1 MSISPAV
8 RVLLLVVGIGL
19 WADPMQV
26 HGSDRVRVALSD
38 RADHVTVT
46 SARGLR
52 LSLPSGDWV
61 DSSVTV
67 SRRGRALH
75 VNRAR
80 VQGNRMRLRG
90 NGEALYLILKESSP
104 DSKRRHWVVNGGL
117 EIAMQG
123 AALLVVNRVPLEEYV
138 EGVVGSEVNPAWHE
152 ELLKTQAVAAR
163 TYVLHKKREN
173 EKRPF
178 DVYAG
183 VQDQVYA
190 GRRRVNDA
198 VRRAV
203 EATRGQVITYERR
216 PIFAAYSS
224 TAAGPTEDAVNVWAK
239 EFPYLRGVECP
250 FDQESPH
257 YEWHVTVPFDVIESR
272 LREEGYAIGRL
283 ATLTPYSMTK
293 AGRVNEVRMLHS
305 GGELIVTGQDFR
317 RILGYATLFSTQF
330 SIDRIE
336 REVAFSGK
344 GAGHGVGLCQWGAK
358 EMAELG
364 YRYQSILHYY
374 YPGTE
379 IIPRDRVIMTAP
391 SF

>member
-1 MSISPAV
+1 MSISAAV
-8 RVLLLVVGIGL
+8 RVLLLVVSIGL
-19 WADPMQV
+19 WADPTQV

-52 LSLPSGDWV
+52 LSLPSGDRV
-61 DSSVTV
+61 DSSVTI

-75 VNRAR
+75 VNHAP
-80 VQGNRMRLRG
+80 VQGTRIRLQG

-203 EATRGQVITYERR
+203 KATRGQVITYERR

>member
-1 MSISPAV
+1 MSISAAV
-8 RVLLLVVGIGL
+8 HVLLLVVGIGL
-19 WADPMQV
+19 WADPTQV

-38 RADHVTVT
+38 RADYVTVT

-52 LSLPSGDWV
+52 LSLPSGDRV

-67 SRRGRALH
+67 SRRGRELH
-75 VNRAR
+75 VNHAR
-80 VQGNRMRLRG
+80 VQGNRIRLQG
-90 NGEALYLILKESSP
+90 NGEAVYLILKESSP

-123 AALLVVNRVPLEEYV
+123 DALLVVNRVHLEEYV

-173 EKRPF
+173 EERPF

-250 FDQESPH
+250 FDQESPR
-257 YEWHVTVPFDVIESR
+257 YEWHVAVPFDVIESR

-379 IIPRDRVIMTAP
+379 IVPRDQVLMTSP

>member
-1 MSISPAV
+1 MSISAAV
-8 RVLLLVVGIGL
+8 HVLLLVVGIGL
-19 WADPMQV
+19 WADPTQV

-38 RADHVTVT
+38 RADYVTVT

-52 LSLPSGDWV
+52 LSLPSGDRV

-67 SRRGRALH
+67 SRRGRELH
-75 VNRAR
+75 VNHAP
-80 VQGNRMRLRG
+80 VQGQRIRLQG
-90 NGEALYLILKESSP
+90 NGEAVYLILKESSP

-117 EIAMQG
+117 EIATRG
-123 AALLVVNRVPLEEYV
+123 AALLVVNRVHLEEYV
-138 EGVVGSEVNPAWHE
+138 EGVVGSEVNPDWHE

-163 TYVLHKKREN
+163 TYALYKKREN
-173 EKRPF
+173 EERPF

-203 EATRGQVITYERR
+203 KATRGQVITYERR

-250 FDQESPH
+250 FDRESPR
-257 YEWHVTVPFDVIESR
+257 YEWHVAVPFDVIESR
-272 LREEGYAIGRL
+272 FREEGYAIGRL

-293 AGRVNEVRMLHS
+293 AGRVNEVRILHS

-379 IIPRDRVIMTAP
+379 IVPRDQVLMTSP

>member
-1 MSISPAV
+1 
-8 RVLLLVVGIGL
+8 
-19 WADPMQV
+19 
-26 HGSDRVRVALSD
+26 
-38 RADHVTVT
+38 
-46 SARGLR
+46 
-52 LSLPSGDWV
+52 
-61 DSSVTV
+61 
-67 SRRGRALH
+67 
-75 VNRAR
+75 
-80 VQGNRMRLRG
+80 MRLQG

-104 DSKRRHWVVNGGL
+104 ESKRRHWVVNGGL
-117 EIAMQG
+117 EIAVQG
-123 AALLVVNRVPLEEYV
+123 AALLVVNRVPIEEYV
-138 EGVVGSEVNPAWHE
+138 EGVVGSEVNPDWHE

-163 TYVLHKKREN
+163 TYVLYKKREN
-173 EKRPF
+173 EERPF
-178 DVYAG
+178 DVYAS
-183 VQDQVYA
+183 VQDQVYT
-190 GRRRVNDA
+190 GQRRVNDA

-203 EATRGQVITYERR
+203 GATRGQVITYERR

-250 FDQESPH
+250 FDQESPR
-257 YEWHVTVPFDVIESR
+257 YEWHVAVPFDVIESR
-272 LREEGYAIGRL
+272 LREEGYAIGWL

-293 AGRVNEVRMLHS
+293 AGRVNKVRMLHS

-336 REVAFSGK
+336 RKVEFSGK

-379 IIPRDRVIMTAP
+379 IVPRDRVLMTSP

>member
-1 MSISPAV
+1 MSVSAAV
-8 RVLLLVVGIGL
+8 HVLLLVVGIGL
-19 WADPMQV
+19 WADPTPV
-26 HGSDRVRVALSD
+26 HGSDRVRVALSV
-38 RADHVTVT
+38 RADYVTVT

-52 LSLPSGDWV
+52 LSLPSGDRV

-67 SRRGRALH
+67 SRRGRELH
-75 VNRAR
+75 VNHAR
-80 VQGNRMRLRG
+80 VQGNRIRLQG
-90 NGEALYLILKESSP
+90 NGEAVYLILKESSP

-117 EIAMQG
+117 EIAMRG
-123 AALLVVNRVPLEEYV
+123 AALLVVNRVHLEEYV
-138 EGVVGSEVNPAWHE
+138 EGVVGSEVNPDWHE

-173 EKRPF
+173 EDRPF

-250 FDQESPH
+250 FDQESPR
-257 YEWHVTVPFDVIESR
+257 YEWHVAVPFDVIESR

-330 SIDRIE
+330 RIDRIE

-379 IIPRDRVIMTAP
+379 ILPRDRVLMTSP

>member
-1 MSISPAV
+1 MPISV
-8 RVLLLVVGIGL
+8 TVHVLLLVVGIGL
-19 WADPMQV
+19 WSDPTQV

-52 LSLPSGDWV
+52 LSLPSGDRV

-67 SRRGRALH
+67 SRHGRALH
-75 VNRAR
+75 VNHAR
-80 VQGNRMRLRG
+80 VQGKRIRLQG
-90 NGEALYLILKESSP
+90 NGEAVYLILKESSP
-104 DSKRRHWVVNGGL
+104 ESKRRHWVVNGGL
-117 EIAMQG
+117 EITVQG

-138 EGVVGSEVNPAWHE
+138 EGVVGSEVNPDWHE
-152 ELLKTQAVAAR
+152 EVLKTQAVAAR
-163 TYVLHKKREN
+163 TYVLHKKLEN
-173 EKRPF
+173 EERPF

-203 EATRGQVITYERR
+203 RATRGQVITYKRR

-250 FDQESPH
+250 FDQESPR
-257 YEWHVTVPFDVIESR
+257 YEWHVAIPFDVIESR
-272 LREEGYAIGRL
+272 LREEGYAIGWL

-379 IIPRDRVIMTAP
+379 IVPRDRVLMTSP

>member
-1 MSISPAV
+1 MSTSATV
-8 RVLLLVVGIGL
+8 HVLLLVVSIGL
-19 WADPMQV
+19 WAAPTQV
-26 HGSDRVRVALSD
+26 HGADRVRVALSD
-38 RADHVTVT
+38 HADHVTVT

-52 LSLPSGDWV
+52 LSLPSGERV
-61 DSSVTV
+61 DSSVMV
-67 SRRGRALH
+67 SRQGRALH

-80 VQGNRMRLRG
+80 VHGTRIRLQG
-90 NGEALYLILKESSP
+90 NGEALYLIVKESSP
-104 DSKRRHWVVNGGL
+104 ESKRRHWVVNGGL
-117 EIAMQG
+117 EIAVQG
-123 AALLVVNRVPLEEYV
+123 DALLVVNRVPLEEYV
-138 EGVVGSEVNPAWHE
+138 EGVVGSEVNPDWHE
-152 ELLKTQAVAAR
+152 EVLKTQAVAAR
-163 TYVLHKKREN
+163 TYVLHKKLEN
-173 EKRPF
+173 EERPF

-190 GRRRVNDA
+190 GQRRVNDA
-198 VRRAV
+198 VRHAV
-203 EATRGQVITYERR
+203 WATRGQVITYKHR

-250 FDQESPH
+250 FDAESPR
-257 YEWHVTVPFDVIESR
+257 YEWHVAVPFDVIESR
-272 LREEGYAIGRL
+272 LREEGYAIGWL

-293 AGRVNEVRMLHS
+293 AGRVKEVRMLHS
-305 GGELIVTGQDFR
+305 SGELIVTGQDFR

-379 IIPRDRVIMTAP
+379 IVPRDQVLMTSP

>member
-1 MSISPAV
+1 MSISAAV
-8 RVLLLVVGIGL
+8 RVLLLVVSIGL
-19 WADPMQV
+19 WADPTQV

-52 LSLPSGDWV
+52 LSLPSGDRV
-61 DSSVTV
+61 DSSVTI

-80 VQGNRMRLRG
+80 VQGTQIRLQG

-178 DVYAG
+178 DVYAS

-190 GRRRVNDA
+190 GRRRVNNA

-293 AGRVNEVRMLHS
+293 AGRVNEVRMLHA

-330 SIDRIE
+330 RIDRIE

-379 IIPRDRVIMTAP
+379 IIPRDRVLMTSP

>member
-1 MSISPAV
+1 MSVSAAV

-19 WADPMQV
+19 WADPTQV

-52 LSLPSGDWV
+52 LSLPSGDRV

-80 VQGNRMRLRG
+80 VQGTQIRLQG

-203 EATRGQVITYERR
+203 AATRGQVITYERR

-257 YEWHVTVPFDVIESR
+257 YEWHVAVPFDVIESR

-330 SIDRIE
+330 RIDRIE

-379 IIPRDRVIMTAP
+379 IIPRDRVLMTSP

>member
-1 MSISPAV
+1 MSVSATV
-8 RVLLLVVGIGL
+8 RVLLLVVSIGF
-19 WADPMQV
+19 WSDPTQV
-26 HGSDRVRVALSD
+26 YGADRVRVALSE
-38 RADHVTVT
+38 RANRVTVT

-52 LSLPSGDWV
+52 LSLPSGDRV
-61 DSSVTV
+61 DSSVMV
-67 SRRGRALH
+67 SRQGRELS
-75 VNRAR
+75 VNNAR
-80 VQGNRMRLRG
+80 VQGKRIRIQG

-104 DSKRRHWVVNGGL
+104 ESKRRHWVVNGGL
-117 EIAMQG
+117 EIAVQG

-138 EGVVGSEVNPAWHE
+138 EGVVGSEVNPEWHE
-152 ELLKTQAVAAR
+152 EVLKTQAVAAR
-163 TYVLHKKREN
+163 TYVLHKKLEN
-173 EKRPF
+173 EERPF

-198 VRRAV
+198 VHHAV
-203 EATRGQVITYERR
+203 KATRGQVITYEGR

-224 TAAGPTEDAVNVWAK
+224 TAAGHTEDAVNVWAK
-239 EFPYLRGVECP
+239 DFPYLRGVECP
-250 FDQESPH
+250 FDQESPR
-257 YEWHVTVPFDVIESR
+257 YEWHVAIPFDVIESR
-272 LREEGYAIGRL
+272 LREEGYAMGWL

-293 AGRVNEVRMLHS
+293 AGRVNEVRILHS

-330 SIDRIE
+330 HIDRIG
-336 REVAFSGK
+336 RDVAFSGK

-379 IIPRDRVIMTAP
+379 IVPRDRVLMTSP

>member
-1 MSISPAV
+1 MSISAAV
-8 RVLLLVVGIGL
+8 HVLLLVVGIGL
-19 WADPMQV
+19 WADPTQV

-38 RADHVTVT
+38 RADYVTVT

-52 LSLPSGDWV
+52 LSLPSGDRV

-67 SRRGRALH
+67 SRRGRELH
-75 VNRAR
+75 VNHAR
-80 VQGNRMRLRG
+80 VQGNRIRLQG
-90 NGEALYLILKESSP
+90 NGEAVYLILKESSP

-117 EIAMQG
+117 EIAMRG
-123 AALLVVNRVPLEEYV
+123 AALLVVNRVHLEEYV

-173 EKRPF
+173 EGRPF

-250 FDQESPH
+250 FDRESPR
-257 YEWHVTVPFDVIESR
+257 YEWHVAVPFDVIESR
-272 LREEGYAIGRL
+272 FREEGYAIGRL

-293 AGRVNEVRMLHS
+293 AGRVNEVRILHS

-379 IIPRDRVIMTAP
+379 IVPRDQVLMTSP

>member
-1 MSISPAV
+1 MSISAAV
-8 RVLLLVVGIGL
+8 RVLLLVVSIGL
-19 WADPMQV
+19 WADPTQV

-52 LSLPSGDWV
+52 LSLPSGDRV
-61 DSSVTV
+61 DSSVTI

-75 VNRAR
+75 VNHAP
-80 VQGNRMRLRG
+80 VQGTRIRLQG

-203 EATRGQVITYERR
+203 AATRGQVITYERR

-257 YEWHVTVPFDVIESR
+257 YEWHVAVPFDVIESR

-330 SIDRIE
+330 RIDRIE

-379 IIPRDRVIMTAP
+379 IIPRDRVLMTSP

>member
-1 MSISPAV
+1 MSISAAV
-8 RVLLLVVGIGL
+8 HVLLLVVGIGL
-19 WADPMQV
+19 WAGPTPV

-38 RADHVTVT
+38 RAEHVTVT

-52 LSLPSGDWV
+52 LSLPSGDRV

-67 SRRGRALH
+67 SRRGGELSVNH
-75 VNRAR
+75 VPVRGKR
-80 VQGNRMRLRG
+80 IRIQG
-90 NGEALYLILKESSP
+90 NGEALYLILKESLP
-104 DSKRRHWVVNGGL
+104 ESKRRHWVVDGGL
-117 EIAMQG
+117 EIVVRG
-123 AALLVVNRVPLEEYV
+123 NALLVVNHVPLEEYV
-138 EGVVGSEVNPAWHE
+138 KGVVGSEVNPAWHE

-163 TYVLHKKREN
+163 TYVLHKKLEN
-173 EKRPF
+173 KERPF
-178 DVYAG
+178 DVYAS

-190 GRRRVNDA
+190 GQRRVTNA

-203 EATRGQVITYERR
+203 GATRGQVITYERR

-224 TAAGPTEDAVNVWAK
+224 TAAGPTEDVVNVWDK
-239 EFPYLRGVECP
+239 DFPYLRGVECP
-250 FDQESPH
+250 FDQESPY
-257 YEWHVTVPFDVIESR
+257 YEWHVAVPFDVIESR

-330 SIDRIE
+330 RIDRIE

-379 IIPRDRVIMTAP
+379 IVPRDQVLMTSP

>member
-1 MSISPAV
+1 MSISAAV
-8 RVLLLVVGIGL
+8 RVLLLVVSIGL
-19 WADPMQV
+19 WADPTQV

-38 RADHVTVT
+38 RADHLTVT

-52 LSLPSGDWV
+52 LSLPSGDRV
-61 DSSVTV
+61 DSSVTI

-75 VNRAR
+75 VNHAP
-80 VQGNRMRLRG
+80 VQGTRIRLQG

-203 EATRGQVITYERR
+203 KATRGQVITYERR

-330 SIDRIE
+330 RIDRIE

-379 IIPRDRVIMTAP
+379 IIPRDRVLMTSP

>member
-1 MSISPAV
+1 MSISAAV
-8 RVLLLVVGIGL
+8 HVLLLVVGIGL
-19 WADPMQV
+19 WADPTQV

-38 RADHVTVT
+38 RADYVTVT

-52 LSLPSGDWV
+52 LSLPSGDRV

-67 SRRGRALH
+67 SRRGRELH
-75 VNRAR
+75 VNHAR
-80 VQGNRMRLRG
+80 VQGNRIRLQG
-90 NGEALYLILKESSP
+90 NGEAVYLILKESSP

-117 EIAMQG
+117 EIAMRG
-123 AALLVVNRVPLEEYV
+123 DALLVVNRVYLEEYV

-163 TYVLHKKREN
+163 TYALHKKREN
-173 EKRPF
+173 EERPF

-250 FDQESPH
+250 FDQESPR
-257 YEWHVTVPFDVIESR
+257 YEWHVAVPFDVIESR

-330 SIDRIE
+330 FIDRIE

-379 IIPRDRVIMTAP
+379 IVPRDQVLMTSP